1 MSEESNNGF
10 VADVLVVAA
19 LMANLWL
26 TGRRDHEEAS
36 DGVVFGTVGSGAV
49 SPGMRRAPDQEGGG
63 LT

>member
-36 DGVVFGTVGSGAV
+36 DGSSSAPGAAGL
-49 SPGMRRAPDQEGGG
+49 SP
-63 LT
+63 